1 MHAQS
6 YRIHRQFRM
15 ATSRKRPRSNSTS
28 TVESTESGSSS
39 ASSSSHKRSYR
50 QAYRPEWEQY
60 DDLRGW
66 LSRSRTKRGMA
77 FCKLCNCNLEAKLSD
92 LRKHKA
98 TNKHSDNAKLISQ
111 HRTLDSLA
119 HVILDSKVRK

>member
-1 MHAQS
+1 
-6 YRIHRQFRM
+6 M

-28 TVESTESGSSS
+28 TVGSTESGSSS

-66 LSRSRTKRGMA
+66 LSGSRTKRGMP
-77 FCKLCNCNLEAKLSD
+77 FCKLCNCNLEAKLID

-98 TNKHSDNAKLISQ
+98 TNKHSDNLALDE
-111 HRTLDSLA
+111 DSLHRFEFDLSGA
-119 HVILDSKVRK
+119 GIYICPCS